1 MTSTDSTLSVRLLW
15 PFARLLGASP
25 HALAALRCQVLPEDF
40 ANAGARVIR
49 AMVIE
54 LLDACSVMT
63 GDPLLGLRAGA
74 CSDSGDGDLVESAAR
89 ACSNAGEALECVR
102 RHFRLLSDETDLVL
116 VRDTSGVSCEFHPMF
131 SLHDQPLANDFMVA
145 SLVAFLQR
153 NVAGFAGPREVY
165 LAHERPLYAGEY
177 ARAFHGARITFDA
190 SYNTVVLSREHL
202 AAPMIHANAA
212 VARAFDV
219 RASEL
224 VERLRCA
231 APTSR
236 RVREQIARS
245 LGEGAA
251 NMKVTAE
258 RLAMSEATLRRR
270 LQDEG
275 TTFASVL
282 GEVRRELALNYLQ
295 EPSNKLSDIATKLGY
310 GSATAFD
317 RAFRRWTG
325 ATPSRYRDDRR
336 SSEMLEAEGQRMHRA
351 AS

>member
-1 MTSTDSTLSVRLLW
+1 
-15 PFARLLGASP
+15 
-25 HALAALRCQVLPEDF
+25 LPEDF
-40 ANAGARVIR
+40 ANPVARVPR
-49 AMVIE
+49 ALVIE
-54 LLDACSVMT
+54 LLNACTVMT

-74 CSDSGDGDLVESAAR
+74 CSDSGDGDLVEAAAR
-89 ACSNAGEALECVR
+89 ACSNAGEALECLR
-102 RHFRLLSDETDLVL
+102 RHFRLLSDETDFVL
-116 VRDTSGVSCEFHPMF
+116 VRDTAGASCEFHPMF

-153 NVAGFAGPREVY
+153 SVVGFSGPREVF
-165 LAHERPLYAGEY
+165 LAHERPLHAAEY
-177 ARAFHGARITFDA
+177 ARAFRGARVTFDA
-190 SYNTVVLSREHL
+190 ACNAVVLSREQF

-219 RASEL
+219 RATEL

-245 LGEGAA
+245 LGDGAA

-295 EPSNKLSDIATKLGY
+295 EPSNRLSDIATKLGY

-325 ATPSRYRDDRR
+325 ATPSRYRDQRR
-336 SSEMLEAEGQRMHRA
+336 SSDAPASEGHVHRA